1 VWTTRVS
8 NPICSPHFRYSAS
21 VFNQKFAFAFDL
33 PSNLLR
39 FHPYTW
45 NSNFL
50 YYTLVSFFQPPLCSL
65 HLFLMNNACPFR
77 LTATAG
83 TKFVGTI
90 QENNVILFFSIGFF
104 KESFYLREIDKN
116 LNILIFLLS
125 SSSMLLNWIKLSF
138 IVQYSPLLPILWL
151 CDPFF
156 NSTVTDHPFR
166 SVKNHR
172 INLSSWLLS

>member
-1 VWTTRVS
+1 
-8 NPICSPHFRYSAS
+8 
-21 VFNQKFAFAFDL
+21 
-33 PSNLLR
+33 
-39 FHPYTW
+39 
-45 NSNFL
+45 
-50 YYTLVSFFQPPLCSL
+50 
-65 HLFLMNNACPFR
+65 MNNARPFR

-138 IVQYSPLLPILWL
+138 IVQYSPLLPIL
-151 CDPFF
+151 
-156 NSTVTDHPFR
+156 
-166 SVKNHR
+166 
-172 INLSSWLLS
+172 